1 MKLLLNITK
10 KSQTKDKIIFL
21 GFINVIQK
29 LIFDKNC
36 FLCFVKLLNHNN
48 KHCPMDINY
57 LYYKTRRCTIM
68 HNTKTVFDIISKCI
82 LNSSFI
88 IKDISVNTETAVRLY
103 ATDGAGLTIMVEYTN
118 TSENDNKA
126 MLQIID
132 ECNSDNFAVMY
143 PKCNNMQSLSKCMR
157 MAMDNIIENA

>member
-1 MKLLLNITK
+1 M
-10 KSQTKDKIIFL
+10 
-21 GFINVIQK
+21 
-29 LIFDKNC
+29 
-36 FLCFVKLLNHNN
+36 
-48 KHCPMDINY
+48 
-57 LYYKTRRCTIM
+57 R
-68 HNTKTVFDIISKCI
+68 NTKTVFDIISKCI

-103 ATDGAGLTIMVEYTN
+103 ATDGAGLTIMCEYTN

-143 PKCNNMQSLSKCMR
+143 PKYNNMQSLSKCMR